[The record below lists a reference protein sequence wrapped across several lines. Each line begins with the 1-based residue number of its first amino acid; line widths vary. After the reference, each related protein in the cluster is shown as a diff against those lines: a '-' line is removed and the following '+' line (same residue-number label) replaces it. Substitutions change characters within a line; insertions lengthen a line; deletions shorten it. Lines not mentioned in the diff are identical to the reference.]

1 MSFHP
6 ENHFDF
12 KEVVKMSKM
21 RPFKHF
27 MGSCQIYKHVDDWMA
42 SSTTGLKDYIL
53 ETGLLKLNTLSN

>member
-6 ENHFDF
+6 ETHFDF

-27 MGSCQIYKHVDDWMA
+27 MGSCQIYKHVAFHHNNWID
-42 SSTTGLKDYIL
+42 
-53 ETGLLKLNTLSN
+53 